1 MNKVASAVAFG
12 RRQAKNLVKL
22 AQGNLVVAPS
32 LGSMTLEADDVR
44 LAKQWLNSPRE
55 WFRNEE
61 TKQFHERFAE
71 WNGSAH
77 AYSFMSGRVALSAI
91 IHALGLQ
98 PEDEVIIPGYTC
110 VVVPNAFDYAGVRVV
125 YADIELDTYGLDVA
139 HVESK
144 ITAKT
149 KAILLHH
156 VYGLVC
162 RDYEKTIELARANN
176 LLVIEDCAQSTGAEF
191 CGRKIGN
198 LGDAAFYS
206 SEQSKIFN
214 TLQGGVATTND
225 AAIAARLED
234 FYNRAPYPDEA
245 RLTKHLKQIGYNYH
259 TQKHPQRWWRRDVM
273 NLISA
278 PDDILISTN
287 KGEEEGIKP
296 PDYGCKMPAPVA
308 ALAINQLNKIDAFN
322 ARRRE
327 TAARWDAWCD
337 EHEYNKP
344 LVIENSLPTFL
355 RYPVMVEPERKRD
368 RAWALTELGVAPG
381 VWFSGQLHPTTR
393 RVEGC
398 DKAAHAVAGCI
409 NFPTLMS

>member
-1 MNKVASAVAFG
+1 MNKVVSAVALG

-22 AQGNLVVAPS
+22 AQGKLVVAPS
-32 LGSMTLEADDVR
+32 LGSMTLEADDVQ
-44 LAKQWLNSPRE
+44 LAKRWLTSPRD
-55 WFRNEE
+55 WFRDDE
-61 TKQFHERFAE
+61 TKQFHERFAA
-71 WNGSAH
+71 WNGSAD

-91 IHALGLQ
+91 IYALGLQ
-98 PEDEVIIPGYTC
+98 PGDEVIMPGYTC
-110 VVVPNAFDYAGVRVV
+110 VVVPNAFDYAGVRIV

-156 VYGLVC
+156 LYGLVC

-191 CGRKIGN
+191 RGRKIGN

-225 AAIAARLED
+225 AAIAARLKE
-234 FYNRAPYPDEA
+234 FHHRASYPDELRMA
-245 RLTKHLKQIGYNYH
+245 KHLKQIGYNYYAY
-259 TQKHPQRWWRRDVM
+259 KHPQRWWRRDAM
-273 NLISA
+273 NLFKA
-278 PDDILISTN
+278 PDDILISTT

-296 PDYGCKMPAPVA
+296 SGYGCKMPAPVA
-308 ALAINQLNKIDAFN
+308 ALAINQLNKIDVFN

-337 EHEYNKP
+337 ARAYSKP
-344 LVIENSLPTFL
+344 LVVENSVPTFL

-368 RAWALTELGVAPG
+368 RAWALAELGVAPG
-381 VWFSGQLHPTTR
+381 IWFTGQLHPSTR

-398 DKAAHAVAGCI
+398 DKAAQAVAGCI
-409 NFPTLMS
+409 NFPTLLR